1 MDLLGWLAA
10 PGIRLGPVISEG
22 WNAYRGASQWREV
35 PEVEPSLQVVLGAV
49 LDRAFTAA
57 TSVITGVPG
66 PEVVRKFN
74 SEAAALRDF
83 FDERGW
89 IREPAGYYPAPPPV
103 EEWSSAEAS
112 TFTGR
117 CRQHYEQVSW
127 ISEYTPHP
135 GEPGAESWMAREEN
149 RMCHAQ
155 VLEHPGGPRPWL
167 VCVHGFGMGTP
178 LINFSGFAAR
188 RLHEEL
194 GLNLIFPCLPLHGPR
209 GSGKLS
215 GVELIEMDCVN
226 LVHAFAQAVWDL
238 RRTLSWVRKRQP
250 KAVGLYGISLGGYLS
265 ALTSAFDSQLDCVIA
280 SIPMVDLTSAAQD
293 NEPWI
298 FRTYERE
305 FEIDWDTFRAITR
318 VVSPLSVEPQL
329 PRERRFICA
338 GTADRVVRP
347 NHARALWRHWGRP
360 QIHWFPS
367 GHVLGLMHPSVPNFV
382 ERCLRSSGMV

>member
-1 MDLLGWLAA
+1 MDLLDWLAA
-10 PGIRLGPVISEG
+10 PGIRLGPLISEG
-22 WNAYRGASQWREV
+22 WKAYRGASQWEEV
-35 PEVEPSLQVVLGAV
+35 PEVEPSLRIALGAV
-49 LDRAFTAA
+49 LDRAFTVT
-57 TSVITGVPG
+57 TSAITGVPG
-66 PEVVRKFN
+66 PDAVRKLN

-83 FDERGW
+83 FEERGW
-89 IREPAGYYPAPPPV
+89 IREPAGYYAEPPPV
-103 EEWSSAEAS
+103 EEWTSSEAC
-112 TFTGR
+112 TFVGSK
-117 CRQHYEQVSW
+117 RQRYEHVSW
-127 ISEYTPHP
+127 ISEYAPHP
-135 GEPGAESWMAREEN
+135 GEPGGEAWMAREEN
-149 RMCHAQ
+149 RMCHAY

-178 LINFSGFAAR
+178 LINFNGFAAKR
-188 RLHEEL
+188 FHEEL

-209 GSGKLS
+209 GSGRLS
-215 GVELIEMDCVN
+215 GVELIDTDFVN
-226 LVHAFAQAVWDL
+226 LVHAFAHAVWDL
-238 RRTLSWVRKRQP
+238 RRTLSWVRKRQA

-265 ALTSAFDSQLDCVIA
+265 ALTSGLDSELDCVIA

-318 VVSPLSVEPQL
+318 VVSPLSFVPQV

-347 NHARALWRHWGRP
+347 NHARALWRHWERP

-367 GHVLGLMHPSVPNFV
+367 GHVLGMMHPSVPDFV
-382 ERCLRSSGMV
+382 ERCVHSAGMA